1 MKIIPTNLNAIIQIE
16 EVEKKT
22 SVKSDGFIIP
32 VDTTTVKTPSA
43 TLIAV
48 SEDCTDE
55 AIKSAVGKKILY
67 RLNAEAGIPDS
78 QLAIIAISDIVAI
91 LSE

>member
-16 EVEKKT
+16 EVEQKS

-32 VDTTTVKTPSA
+32 NDTTTVKTPTA
-43 TLIAV
+43 VLVAV
-48 SEDCTDE
+48 SDDCTDE
-55 AIKSAVGKKILY
+55 AITSAVGKKILY

-78 QLAIIAISDIVAI
+78 KLAIIAIDDIVAI
-91 LSE
+91 VSE